1 MKIITVI
8 AQQVSAEA
16 LNAALPADGVI
27 AVTVSET
34 QSFSRTA
41 TTVGSYRGVKLPQH
55 FTPIFRIDIEVED
68 TALDQAIEGIAFVR
82 GAGLLGDARVRFSE
96 GVTVDLVATA
106 RSLAA

>member
-16 LNAALPADGVI
+16 LNAAMPADGIVS
-27 AVTVSET
+27 VTVSET

-41 TTVGSYRGVKLPQH
+41 TGVGSYRGVKVPQH
-55 FTPIFRIDIEVED
+55 FTPIFRIELLVED
-68 TALDQAIEGIAFVR
+68 TAADQVIDGIAFAR
-82 GAGLLGDARVRFSE
+82 GAGLLGQAHAWVSAESAVDVFS
-96 GVTVDLVATA
+96 AA